1 MDENSNNSG
10 GKLERFF
17 NGKGFYIVLFLCA
30 AVIGVSAWSLLN
42 GKGTVEKDD
51 VGDVSLAVT
60 PTRPPVVSTMPAPTP
75 TPESEETGWE
85 VPEDAVEVI
94 ADPEPEPP
102 EVAAEEP
109 VEQELPQ
116 EVTGPAAYSW
126 PVVGSVDAGY
136 SVETLVYD
144 RTMGD
149 WRTHDGLDILAPLG
163 EPVKAAASGTVSEVY
178 SDDLYGTTVVIDHGA
193 GIVSVYSNLAEL
205 PTVSAG
211 DSVSMGDT
219 IGSVGTTA
227 ICETN
232 SPYHLH
238 FAMSVNGESVN
249 PADYLPV
256 R

>member
-1 MDENSNNSG
+1 MDENNKNSG
-10 GKLERFF
+10 GKLEKFF

-30 AVIGVSAWSLLN
+30 AVIGVSAWSLLS
-42 GKGTVEKDD
+42 GRGTVEKEDT
-51 VGDVSLAVT
+51 GDISLAAT
-60 PTRPPVVSTMPAPTP
+60 PRPTAAVSTPAPTP
-75 TPESEETGWE
+75 ESAETDWE

-109 VEQELPQ
+109 VEQEQPQ
-116 EVTGPAAYSW
+116 SVTGPAAYAW
-126 PVVGSVDAGY
+126 PVNGAVDAEY
-136 SVETLVYD
+136 AVETLVYD

-163 EPVKAAASGTVSEVY
+163 EPVKAAASGTVTEVY
-178 SDDLYGTTVVIDHGA
+178 SDPLYGTTVVIDHGA
-193 GIVSVYSNLAEL
+193 GITSVYSNLAEL
-205 PTVSAG
+205 PTVNAG

-238 FAMSVNGESVN
+238 FSMSMDGVSVD
-249 PADYLPV
+249 PMVYLPA